1 MKKHEDL
8 KTKFDTEWSDMMSSY
23 LESLE
28 RFEKNRKSPADLLE
42 CNFSPI
48 KPKVYYFSRFTTSII
63 NEDYH
68 IFPVPKKLLDSIEEF
83 ALTSSIAENSFS
95 EKIYNFNDILRYAED
110 WDYYEDFKKNS
121 ELLLKECSG
130 CSIRCCL
137 FDSTE
142 GARKILEKYPNE
154 QIKLEKVVD
163 SFALIYTYHGENG
176 FDACLLINSNHDR
189 MKTRKVV
196 QHELIHWMQAALN
209 SHSGKS
215 HGIFE
220 SKKFNIT
227 ESQKE
232 ELLSLLRM
240 NEIEFR
246 RNFEY
251 LFSGKEFEAWV
262 ANTCEEFED
271 SGMSLEEFKNII
283 ENDSIFTDA
292 FLRETTDKQEM
303 LLFSRLCYLT
313 TMNSEDKSDDRWW
326 FLLEALKEN
335 ENYD

>member
-1 MKKHEDL
+1 MKKHKDL

-28 RFEKNRKSPADLLE
+28 KFEKNRKSPVDLLE

-48 KPKVYYFSRFTTSII
+48 KPKVYYFSRFITSII
-63 NEDYH
+63 NED
-68 IFPVPKKLLDSIEEF
+68 PGV
-83 ALTSSIAENSFS
+83 
-95 EKIYNFNDILRYAED
+95 
-110 WDYYEDFKKNS
+110 
-121 ELLLKECSG
+121 
-130 CSIRCCL
+130 
-137 FDSTE
+137 
-142 GARKILEKYPNE
+142 
-154 QIKLEKVVD
+154 
-163 SFALIYTYHGENG
+163 
-176 FDACLLINSNHDR
+176 
-189 MKTRKVV
+189 
-196 QHELIHWMQAALN
+196 
-209 SHSGKS
+209 
-215 HGIFE
+215 FE

-232 ELLSLLRM
+232 ELFSLLRM

-246 RNFEY
+246 RNFKY
-251 LFSGKEFEAWV
+251 LFSGKGFEAWV
-262 ANTCEEFED
+262 ANTREEFED

-283 ENDSIFTDA
+283 ENDSIFTDI

-335 ENYD
+335 KDYKK